1 MRPPRITSESL
12 LQGGCP
18 SSVIFEYH
26 FCYWKPLLGTQQEI
40 YEVLLMKPITK
51 IKRNAQTASST
62 VLPGLLTYY
71 LVTVIKIS
79 QFNTVNC
86 PKMLG
91 SGNFDQNIW

>member
-1 MRPPRITSESL
+1 
-12 LQGGCP
+12 
-18 SSVIFEYH
+18 
-26 FCYWKPLLGTQQEI
+26 
-40 YEVLLMKPITK
+40 MKPITK